1 MKTYNLYIVSALLL
15 LLSGCKVSSDV
26 PAPDMGLPAE
36 YRDSQASADTTTIA
50 DVQWKEFFPDAT
62 LQELIGKAVNN
73 NNDLQIAVKNIE
85 SARQLLRQSKWGNV
99 PQVNFSTTANTSIP
113 SQNSLNGISLNN
125 FLHTSH
131 IEDYNAGATLSW
143 EADIW
148 GKIGSRKKDA
158 LAQYLKTEEARK
170 AIQTNIV
177 AAVAQGYYNLLMLD
191 AQLEVAVKNRTLGE
205 NTVAIVQRQF
215 TAGQV
220 TSLALEQAD
229 AQRLK
234 AAQIVPQIEK
244 EIAIQENALSI
255 LTGAV
260 PDRIIR
266 NTTLDLSPL
275 QTTLA
280 TGVPAGI
287 VSHRPD
293 VKATEYELQAA
304 NARVGVAKAS
314 MYPALNITAAGG
326 VNSFQANNWFNMPA
340 SLFGMVAGS
349 LAQPL
354 LQGRRLKTQYE
365 VAKIDR
371 EKAVIAFRQQVLVAV
386 GEVSDALVRVE
397 KLKEER
403 EFATA
408 RVANLQRATNNAD
421 LLFKSGMAN
430 YLEVITAQSN
440 VLQSELELAA
450 VKRDQ
455 LNAVA
460 QLYRALGGGW
470 Q

>member
-1 MKTYNLYIVSALLL
+1 
-15 LLSGCKVSSDV
+15 
-26 PAPDMGLPAE
+26 
-36 YRDSQASADTTTIA
+36 
-50 DVQWKEFFPDAT
+50 
-62 LQELIGKAVNN
+62 
-73 NNDLQIAVKNIE
+73 
-85 SARQLLRQSKWGNV
+85 
-99 PQVNFSTTANTSIP
+99 
-113 SQNSLNGISLNN
+113 
-125 FLHTSH
+125 
-131 IEDYNAGATLSW
+131 
-143 EADIW
+143 
-148 GKIGSRKKDA
+148 
-158 LAQYLKTEEARK
+158 
-170 AIQTNIV
+170 
-177 AAVAQGYYNLLMLD
+177 MLD

-215 TAGQV
+215 SAGQV

-260 PDRIIR
+260 PDRITR